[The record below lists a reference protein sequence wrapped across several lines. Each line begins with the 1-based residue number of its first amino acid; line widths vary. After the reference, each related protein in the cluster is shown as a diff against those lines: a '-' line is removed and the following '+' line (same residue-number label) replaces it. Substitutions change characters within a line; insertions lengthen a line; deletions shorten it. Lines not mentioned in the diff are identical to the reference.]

1 MKYLFSLSLL
11 GWLLFATT
19 QEIPGPPC
27 NTFRDCD
34 DSGRAAR
41 DAGELT
47 TARAYFSQAC
57 FLEVPNPLLGLRDNA
72 CRQVTTISKELDDYA
87 PAYTFFDEACKDGK
101 DAGCFHLA
109 LLEDDRGNLEK
120 AMEIAKP
127 LCDKKYFVHKN
138 ISTTGCRAY
147 ERMSRKWDVQNP
159 RKPRASSIQIPVL
172 VGFLLVSLMAIGFL
186 VLRRYPLSL
195 AFSILAFATYA
206 YYESGVSPYAAIRID
221 LLIIFPILFV
231 NLLLILRGVWGL
243 FRTRGSSE

>member
-1 MKYLFSLSLL
+1 MKYLLSVSLL

-19 QEIPGPPC
+19 QEISGPRC

-41 DAGELT
+41 DAGDLA

-72 CRQVTTISKELDDYA
+72 CRQVTTISKELGDDA
-87 PAYTFFDEACKDGK
+87 PAYTFFDDACRDGK

-120 AMEIAKP
+120 AMEIMKP
-127 LCDKKYFVHKN
+127 LCDKKYIIHRN

-159 RKPRASSIQIPVL
+159 RKPRANSIQIPVL
-172 VGFLLVSLMAIGFL
+172 VGFLL
-186 VLRRYPLSL
+186 LSL
-195 AFSILAFATYA
+195 TAVGFSVLKRHPLALAFAILAFATYA

-221 LLIIFPILFV
+221 LLVIFPILIV
-231 NLLLILRGVWGL
+231 NLLLALRGLWAL
-243 FRTRGSSE
+243 FKKNPNSS

>member
-34 DSGRAAR
+34 NSGRAAR
-41 DAGELT
+41 DAGDLA

-120 AMEIAKP
+120 AMEIMKP
-127 LCDKKYFVHKN
+127 LCDKKYVVHEN
-138 ISTTGCRAY
+138 IATTGCTGY
-147 ERMSRKWDVQNP
+147 ERMERKWDVQNP
-159 RKPRASSIQIPVL
+159 RKPRANSIQIPLL
-172 VGFLLVSLMAIGFL
+172 VGFLLLSLMAIGFS
-186 VLRRYPLSL
+186 VLGRYPLGL
-195 AFSILAFATYA
+195 GFAILAFATYA

-221 LLIIFPILFV
+221 LLIIFPILIV
-231 NLLLILRGVWGL
+231 NLLLVLRGVWGL
-243 FRTRGSSE
+243 FKKNPTSS